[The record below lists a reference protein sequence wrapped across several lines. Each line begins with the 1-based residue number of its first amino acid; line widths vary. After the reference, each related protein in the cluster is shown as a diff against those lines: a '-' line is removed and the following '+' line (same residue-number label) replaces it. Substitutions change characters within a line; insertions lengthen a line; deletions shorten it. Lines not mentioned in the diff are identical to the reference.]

1 MFYFVIVL
9 NEYKERIAGQILSYR
24 CPSRTLVI
32 PCENENEVNMTIQY
46 FTELYGKVEYRIVRP
61 DDENTVAE
69 AEFELKCELVG
80 W

>member
-9 NEYKERIAGQILSYR
+9 NEYKERIAGTILTNR

-32 PCENENEVNMTIQY
+32 PCENENEVNMAIQY
-46 FTELYGKVEYRIVRP
+46 FTELYGKVEYRIVR
-61 DDENTVAE
+61 DEYSVAE

-80 W
+80 L